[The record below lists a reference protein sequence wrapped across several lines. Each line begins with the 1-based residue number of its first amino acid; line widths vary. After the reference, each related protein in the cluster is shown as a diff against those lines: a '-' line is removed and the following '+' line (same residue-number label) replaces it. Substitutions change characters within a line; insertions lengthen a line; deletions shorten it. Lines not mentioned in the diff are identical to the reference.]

1 MVVPTVLSLMIDGK
15 SAFGPRKPLLVTEV
29 QKSDLCLKIH
39 TFARKRDTLS
49 IRKIADGF
57 SLVWLMTPMAH

>member
-29 QKSDLCLKIH
+29 QKSDLCLKIP
-39 TFARKRDTLS
+39 TSARKRDILS

-57 SLVWLMTPMAH
+57 LLVWLMTKTAP